1 MMDSRDIPPAD
12 RTLPTWLALVAMTL
26 GTWTWGMQG
35 MAGAA
40 LVLPALLFALVKGQL
55 VVDHFMEARH
65 AAPFWRLLLGGYL
78 VVVTA
83 GLAAAFL
90 IP

>member
-1 MMDSRDIPPAD
+1 MEAR
-12 RTLPTWLALVAMTL
+12 RTARLDHATAAWLALVAMTL
-26 GTWTWGMQG
+26 GTWLWGRQEVS
-35 MAGAA
+35 GAW
-40 LVLPALLFALVKGQL
+40 LVLPAMFFALVKGQL

-65 AAPFWRLLLGGYL
+65 AARFWRMLLGGYL

-83 GLAAAFL
+83 GIAAAFL